1 MKINELRLQLK
12 KKKLEKNVMEKPK
25 EIISKEGIKLSLEI
39 RKIRNGK
46 TTERNSKEECLNI
59 Y

>member
-1 MKINELRLQLK
+1 MYVEQNF
-12 KKKLEKNVMEKPK
+12 MEKPK

-46 TTERNSKEECLNI
+46 TIERNSKEEC
-59 Y
+59 

>member
-1 MKINELRLQLK
+1 MKINELRIQLK
-12 KKKLEKNVMEKPK
+12 KKKKNTKNFMEKPK

-46 TTERNSKEECLNI
+46 TIERTSKEEC
-59 Y
+59 

>member
-1 MKINELRLQLK
+1 MKINELRIQLK
-12 KKKLEKNVMEKPK
+12 KKKKKKNFIEKPK

-46 TTERNSKEECLNI
+46 TIERNSKEEC
-59 Y
+59 